1 MQVTILA
8 MSLQDATAVAGIEK
22 QCFLDAWGQESLL
35 STLSRRDFSGFCAV
49 LDGEVV
55 GYICGSVL
63 FEDAEI
69 LRVAV
74 LDTQRRKGI
83 GAMLLDAFLSC
94 AKEQK
99 AERVFLEVRAQ
110 NAAAIG
116 LYRSR
121 GFESVRVR
129 EHYYADG
136 ENAVEMLKTL

>member
-1 MQVTILA
+1 M
-8 MSLQDATAVAGIEK
+8 
-22 QCFLDAWGQESLL
+22 
-35 STLSRRDFSGFCAV
+35 
-49 LDGEVV
+49 LDGEIV

-74 LDTQRRKGI
+74 VDTQRRKGI
-83 GAMLLDAFLSC
+83 GAWLLDVFLSSV
-94 AKEQK
+94 KEQG

-110 NAAAIG
+110 NTAALG
-116 LYRSR
+116 LYASR

-136 ENAVEMLKTL
+136 ENAVEMRKTL

>member
-22 QCFLDAWGQESLL
+22 QCFLDAWGQESLI

-83 GAMLLDAFLSC
+83 GAMLLDTFLSC

-99 AERVFLEVRAQ
+99 AERVFLE
-110 NAAAIG
+110 IG